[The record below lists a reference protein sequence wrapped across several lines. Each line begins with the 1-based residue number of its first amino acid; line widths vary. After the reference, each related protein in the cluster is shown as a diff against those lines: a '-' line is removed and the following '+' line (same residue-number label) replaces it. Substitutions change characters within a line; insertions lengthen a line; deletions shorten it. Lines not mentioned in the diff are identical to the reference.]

1 MKKIY
6 FILLFINLCF
16 GQSKKDTLTIYF
28 DSNEYKINSESE
40 VILQTF
46 FLKKTIEIT
55 NVAVEGFCD
64 DVGKTNA
71 NASLADN
78 RAKIIADY
86 LKNNYSIIATSVI
99 GKGELQTLNSSN
111 PELLR
116 KGNRKAVIVIEY
128 SIKKVKAD
136 QDKSVSQ
143 YKNWNDSLKT
153 GDKIIIQ
160 NLLFIGSTTRFE
172 EPERAESEL
181 QKIVEYLKSN
191 PKIEIE
197 IQGHVCCISKSFKDA
212 RDVYSGK
219 NNLSETRAKKVYDY
233 FVSHEIVPER
243 MSFKGYG
250 RQFPIPNGEEM
261 QNKRVEIVIM
271 KM

>member
-143 YKNWNDSLKT
+143 YKN
-153 GDKIIIQ
+153 
-160 NLLFIGSTTRFE
+160 
-172 EPERAESEL
+172 
-181 QKIVEYLKSN
+181 
-191 PKIEIE
+191 
-197 IQGHVCCISKSFKDA
+197 
-212 RDVYSGK
+212 
-219 NNLSETRAKKVYDY
+219 
-233 FVSHEIVPER
+233 
-243 MSFKGYG
+243 
-250 RQFPIPNGEEM
+250 
-261 QNKRVEIVIM
+261 
-271 KM
+271 

>member
-1 MKKIY
+1 MKKIF
-6 FILLFINLCF
+6 FIFLFINLGF

-28 DSNEYKINSESE
+28 DSNEYKINSDSE

-46 FLKKTIEIT
+46 FSKKTIEIT
-55 NVAVEGFCD
+55 NITIEGFCD

-86 LKNNYSIIATSVI
+86 LKINYSILASSVI
-99 GKGELQTLNSSN
+99 GKGELPTSITSN
-111 PELLR
+111 PEIVR
-116 KGNRKAVIVIEY
+116 KGNRKAVIVVEY
-128 SIKKVKAD
+128 SLKKVKSE
-136 QDKSVSQ
+136 QKTSVST
-143 YKNWNDSLKT
+143 YKNWNDLLKI

-172 EPERAESEL
+172 EPEKAESEL

-197 IQGHVCCISKSFKDA
+197 IQGHVCCISKSYKDA

-243 MSFKGYG
+243 LSFKGFG

-261 QNKRVEIVIM
+261 QNKRVEVVIK